1 MIPTQKFSMPNS
13 HASLTQIQQ
22 LKAAGITGGLPSA
35 NPQTKSPSTQGLPQ
49 VVKNLSVSKKNIS
62 ATQVQLTVSFGHNPG
77 DPYFSTARV
86 YIKYGSAAP
95 ILVSEGSQSP
105 IQFTIPRVSTP
116 STVIVVSAGNWG
128 STPVS
133 SSPARSIRLQ

>member
-1 MIPTQKFSMPNS
+1 MVPTQKFQMPGL
-13 HASLTQIQQ
+13 HAPVVQIQQ
-22 LKAAGITGGLPSA
+22 LKAAGVTGGLPSA
-35 NPQTKSPSTQGLPQ
+35 NPQTKSPNTQGLPQ
-49 VVKNLSVSKKNIS
+49 VVTGLSVSKRNVS
-62 ATQVQLTVSFGHNPG
+62 ASQVSLTVSFAHNPG

-95 ILVSEGSQSP
+95 ILVSEGSKSP
-105 IQFTIPRVSTP
+105 IQFTVPRISTP

-128 STPVS
+128 STPIS